1 MKVYYGLMTHPLD
14 RQTLYLHKIQEKY
27 MKSIKN
33 VFKSFVVSIN
43 LSIFA
48 PILSVGAVLS
58 CNDYDQSCVCHTTD
72 WFTLF
77 CILALGVMM
86 LF

>member
-14 RQTLYLHKIQEKY
+14 RQPLYLHKIQEKY

-48 PILSVGAVLS
+48 SILSVGAV
-58 CNDYDQSCVCHTTD
+58 
-72 WFTLF
+72 
-77 CILALGVMM
+77 
-86 LF
+86 

>member
-1 MKVYYGLMTHPLD
+1 MRVYYGLMTHLLD

-33 VFKSFVVSIN
+33 VLKSFVVSIN

-48 PILSVGAVLS
+48 PILSVGA
-58 CNDYDQSCVCHTTD
+58 
-72 WFTLF
+72 
-77 CILALGVMM
+77 A
-86 LF
+86 

>member
-1 MKVYYGLMTHPLD
+1 MKVYYGLMNHPLD
-14 RQTLYLHKIQEKY
+14 RQPLYLYKIQEKY

-48 PILSVGAVLS
+48 PILSVGAV
-58 CNDYDQSCVCHTTD
+58 
-72 WFTLF
+72 
-77 CILALGVMM
+77 
-86 LF
+86 

>member
-1 MKVYYGLMTHPLD
+1 MDVRDKTDFKLKNEGVLWTYDHPLD
-14 RQTLYLHKIQEKY
+14 RQTLYLHNIQEKY

-48 PILSVGAVLS
+48 LILSVGA
-58 CNDYDQSCVCHTTD
+58 
-72 WFTLF
+72 
-77 CILALGVMM
+77 A
-86 LF
+86 

>member
-1 MKVYYGLMTHPLD
+1 MDVRDKTDLKLKKMRVYYGLMTHLLD
-14 RQTLYLHKIQEKY
+14 RQTLYLHNIQEKY

-48 PILSVGAVLS
+48 PILSVGA
-58 CNDYDQSCVCHTTD
+58 
-72 WFTLF
+72 
-77 CILALGVMM
+77 A
-86 LF
+86 

>member
-48 PILSVGAVLS
+48 LILSVGA
-58 CNDYDQSCVCHTTD
+58 
-72 WFTLF
+72 
-77 CILALGVMM
+77 A
-86 LF
+86 